1 MIAYN
6 EQELLYLYHL
16 GSSIAYKLLLD
27 EYKNKIEIFVK
38 RYCRETALTSAEDYS
53 QEALLVLIGIFDR
66 YRYDKNASINTYFSN
81 AINDVLK
88 LQKRILN
95 RGNKISTISLD
106 QEIYGSNM
114 RIENI
119 IADQKSYNRPEY
131 QLRLNENKSYY
142 LNKIEKASSSL
153 ERKIFDCFMK
163 GYKSKEIAELL
174 NIDIRCVYN
183 AKYRLQK
190 KMDKSK

>member
-66 YRYDKNASINTYFSN
+66 YRYDKNASINTYFSY

-119 IADQKSYNRPEY
+119 IAEVTFENVYSLRNLKDLGYEEKTWYQKD
-131 QLRLNENKSYY
+131 ENIKRY
-142 LNKIEKASSSL
+142 I
-153 ERKIFDCFMK
+153 
-163 GYKSKEIAELL
+163 LL
-174 NIDIRCVYN
+174 
-183 AKYRLQK
+183 K
-190 KMDKSK
+190 KLGG

>member
-38 RYCRETALTSAEDYS
+38 RYCRETALTAAEDYS

-66 YRYDKNASINTYFSN
+66 YRYDKNASINTYFSY

-131 QLRLNENKSYY
+131 QLRLNEN
-142 LNKIEKASSSL
+142 IEP
-153 ERKIFDCFMK
+153 
-163 GYKSKEIAELL
+163 
-174 NIDIRCVYN
+174 
-183 AKYRLQK
+183 
-190 KMDKSK
+190 

>member
-38 RYCRETALTSAEDYS
+38 RYCRETSLTSAEDYS

-66 YRYDKNASINTYFSN
+66 YRYDKNASINTYFSY

-142 LNKIEKASSSL
+142 LNKIEK
-153 ERKIFDCFMK
+153 
-163 GYKSKEIAELL
+163 SKLFT
-174 NIDIRCVYN
+174 
-183 AKYRLQK
+183 
-190 KMDKSK
+190 

>member
-53 QEALLVLIGIFDR
+53 QEALLVLIGIFD
-66 YRYDKNASINTYFSN
+66 KNASINTYFSY

>member
-81 AINDVLK
+81 LVC
-88 LQKRILN
+88 
-95 RGNKISTISLD
+95 T
-106 QEIYGSNM
+106 
-114 RIENI
+114 
-119 IADQKSYNRPEY
+119 
-131 QLRLNENKSYY
+131 
-142 LNKIEKASSSL
+142 
-153 ERKIFDCFMK
+153 
-163 GYKSKEIAELL
+163 LL
-174 NIDIRCVYN
+174 NTRRTQYP
-183 AKYRLQK
+183 
-190 KMDKSK
+190 

>member
-27 EYKNKIEIFVK
+27 EYKNKIGIFVK

-66 YRYDKNASINTYFSN
+66 YRYDKNASINTYFSY

-119 IADQKSYNRPEY
+119 IADQKGYNRPEY
-131 QLRLNENKSYY
+131 QLR

>member
-27 EYKNKIEIFVK
+27 EYKNKI
-38 RYCRETALTSAEDYS
+38 
-53 QEALLVLIGIFDR
+53 GIFDR
-66 YRYDKNASINTYFSN
+66 YRYDKNASINTYFSY

>member
-66 YRYDKNASINTYFSN
+66 YRYDKNASINTYFSY

-95 RGNKISTISLD
+95 RGNKI
-106 QEIYGSNM
+106 
-114 RIENI
+114 
-119 IADQKSYNRPEY
+119 
-131 QLRLNENKSYY
+131 LRFL
-142 LNKIEKASSSL
+142 
-153 ERKIFDCFMK
+153 
-163 GYKSKEIAELL
+163 
-174 NIDIRCVYN
+174 
-183 AKYRLQK
+183 
-190 KMDKSK
+190 